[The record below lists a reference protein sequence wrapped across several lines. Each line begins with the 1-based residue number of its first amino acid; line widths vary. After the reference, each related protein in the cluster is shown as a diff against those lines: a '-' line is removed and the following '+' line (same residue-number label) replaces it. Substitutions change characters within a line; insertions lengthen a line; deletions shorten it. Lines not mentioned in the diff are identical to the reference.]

1 MFFKIL
7 FYYILGYVNISVEG
21 YFIER
26 FINICISKN
35 ILLWNLKRKKSS
47 FLYASI
53 GKRDFKKL
61 KQIAKITK
69 CRVKIERKS
78 GVPFLLHRYKKRKL
92 FFAFLLIIILFI
104 FIISNFIWNIDV
116 IGNVNIPK
124 EEIIKNLEENNLRIG
139 MLKKDVKT
147 KDIINNIRLQRNDI
161 AWLGIHL
168 KGTNAV
174 IEIVEADKK
183 PDIVDENEYC
193 SIISNK
199 EGVITKINV
208 QNGTALVKEGDI
220 VKKRKHF
227 SRRMARGKIYRN
239 KICTCKR

>member
-35 ILLWNLKRKKSS
+35 VLLWNLKRKKSS

-53 GKRDFKKL
+53 GMRDFKKI

-69 CRVKIERKS
+69 CRVKIEQKK
-78 GVPFLLHRYKKRKL
+78 GLPFLLHKYKKRKI
-92 FFAFLLIIILFI
+92 FFAFLLIIVLFI
-104 FIISNFIWNIDV
+104 FVISNFIWNIDV
-116 IGNVNIPK
+116 IGNTTIPK
-124 EEIIKNLEENNLRIG
+124 EEIIKNLEENNLHIG
-139 MLKKDVKT
+139 MLKNQVKT
-147 KDIINNIRLQRNDI
+147 KDIINNIRLQRDDI

-183 PDIVDENEYC
+183 PDIIDENEYC
-193 SIISNK
+193 NITSDK
-199 EGVITKINV
+199 EGIITKINV
-208 QNGTALVKEGDI
+208 QNGTALVKQGDI
-220 VKKRKHF
+220 IKKR
-227 SRRMARGKIYRN
+227 
-239 KICTCKR
+239 